1 MRNVLLR
8 RRPDGLPEVIPVG
21 HLRRLGSAFG
31 VTLVSVPV
39 VLALVAVLPVL
50 ALAIPSL
57 PLVGAFLWLL
67 RLWNHGCRH
76 DDGLT
81 RLAPAAM
88 RRGTRAVTPGPR

>member
-67 RLWNHGCRH
+67 RLWNHGAEQVGGGVVALGR
-76 DDGLT
+76 
-81 RLAPAAM
+81 RLSS
-88 RRGTRAVTPGPR
+88 